1 MDNVYVLATYLA
13 AIIGLVGCGLM
24 KLSDILE
31 QRRDRKYY
39 EMIRQDAE
47 FWQMKVEQTGV
58 NLTDMLMDKAVDKMK
73 TEMQDALKVESDKPK
88 EVEQKDAKMKEDLF
102 EGLDEWLP
110 F

>member
-1 MDNVYVLATYLA
+1 MDNVYVLVTYLA
-13 AIIGLVGCGLM
+13 LVIGLVGCGLM

-31 QRRDRKYY
+31 QRRDQKYY
-39 EMIRQDAE
+39 QMIRQDAE

-58 NLTDMLMDKAVDKMK
+58 NLTDILMDRAVDKMK
-73 TEMQDALKVESDKPK
+73 TEMQDALKVESGEPK
-88 EVEQKDAKMKEDLF
+88 EAEKKSKEDLF